1 MRLKIIEKKEFD
13 RLRPKVKENNSILKL
28 YADMCRYNTLVSVKK
43 AGSGHLGTSFS
54 AMDIVTY
61 LYLAELNVLDSGLDS
76 PDRDIYFSSKG
87 HDVPGL
93 YSFFYSI
100 GILSEEQILKLR
112 RLGGLDGHPD
122 VSIPGIEANTG
133 SLGMG
138 ISKGRGM
145 ALAKK
150 YLDHKGRIFVL
161 TGDGE
166 FQEGQIY
173 ESLQAT
179 AHQKVTNL
187 TVIIDRNKFQTD
199 MLVNDVNNI
208 DDLATKVSA
217 FGWFV
222 TYCNGHDYKDL
233 ERTFNMIKEVND
245 KPKFIIAD
253 TIKGKGV
260 SIFENYERDET
271 GRVLYRW
278 HSGAP
283 SDEHY
288 SIAELEL
295 RNKINALAKELGF
308 DEIHFKELPEET
320 KVSSNVSQEF
330 VKNAFG
336 EALCEIAEKRTD
348 LIVIDGDLSA
358 DCGLRK
364 FEYKYPDRFIENGIA
379 EQDMTSVAG
388 GLARLGI
395 LPVVSSFASFLT
407 SRANEQIYNNACEK
421 TKIIYAC
428 HFAGILPAGPG
439 KSHQSVRDISLLGA
453 IPNMIIIEPCNSVET
468 RQVVNYCVNVADVNC
483 AIRLIIGPS
492 PRIIALPDDYSLELG
507 KGTVLKDGSDAI
519 IFAYGP
525 VMLHEA
531 LLASEILESKGFSLK
546 VVNMPWLNRIDVD
559 WLESVTSNHTKI
571 FVLEDHSN
579 FGGLGD
585 MILYN
590 LIKIKQQGAFEFGR
604 FGLDEYPVC
613 GTPPEVL
620 GYHKLD
626 GKSLAEKITGEK
638 YDFDIINRFT
648 IDAPQ

>member
-1 MRLKIIEKKEFD
+1 MRLKLIEKTEFD
-13 RLRPKVKENNSILKL
+13 RVRQKGNEKYATLKL

-61 LYLAELNVLDSGLDS
+61 LYLSELNVLEAGINS

-93 YSFFYSI
+93 YSFFYSV
-100 GILSEEQILKLR
+100 GILSEEDILKLR
-112 RLGGLDGHPD
+112 RFGGLDGHPD

-145 ALAKK
+145 AVAKK
-150 YLDHKGRIFVL
+150 YLGQKGRVFVL

-179 AHQKVTNL
+179 AHQKVSNL
-187 TVIIDRNKFQTD
+187 IVIIDRNKFQTD

-208 DDLATKVSA
+208 DDLTNKVSS

-222 TYCNGHDYKDL
+222 TYCNGHNFKDL
-233 ERTFNMIKEVND
+233 ERTFEMIKEVND

-260 SIFENYERDET
+260 SIFEHYDRDET
-271 GRVLYRW
+271 GRILYRW

-288 SIAELEL
+288 SIAEEEL
-295 RNKINALAKELGF
+295 RNKINILANELGLK
-308 DEIHFKELPEET
+308 EIIFKELPEDI

-336 EALCEIAEKRTD
+336 EALCELAETRKD

-358 DCGLRK
+358 DCGLRQ

-379 EQDMTSVAG
+379 EQDMVSLAG
-388 GLARLGI
+388 GLARMGL
-395 LPVVSSFASFLT
+395 LPVVSSFSSFLT

-453 IPNMIIIEPCNSVET
+453 IPNMLIIEPCNSIET
-468 RQVVNYCVNVADVNC
+468 KQVVDYCVNTADVNC
-483 AIRLIIGPS
+483 AVRLIIGPS
-492 PRIIALPDDYSLELG
+492 PRIIALPEDYKLEFG
-507 KGTVLKDGSDAI
+507 KGTVLREGSDAI

-531 LLASEILESKGFSLK
+531 LLASELLETKGFSLE
-546 VVNMPWLNRIDVD
+546 VVNMPWLNRIDND
-559 WLESVTSNHTKI
+559 WLKSVTMNHSKI
-571 FVLEDHSN
+571 FLLEDHSN

-585 MILYN
+585 VLLYN
-590 LIKIKQQGAFEFGR
+590 LTKTKHESNFNFER

-626 GKSLAEKITGEK
+626 GRSIAERITGEK
-638 YDFDIINRFT
+638 FEVNIINRFT
-648 IDAPQ
+648 VDAPQ

>member
-1 MRLKIIEKKEFD
+1 MKLKLIEKKEFD
-13 RLRPKVKENNSILKL
+13 RIRQKGSDNLSHLKL
-28 YADMCRYNTLVSVKK
+28 FADMCRYNTLVSVKK

-54 AMDIVTY
+54 AMDIITY
-61 LYLAELNVLDSGLDS
+61 LYLAELNILEVGINS

-93 YSFFYSI
+93 YSFFHSV
-100 GILSEEQILKLR
+100 GILNEEDILKLR
-112 RLGGLDGHPD
+112 RLNGLDGHPD

-145 ALAKK
+145 AIAKK
-150 YLDHKGRIFVL
+150 YLNQKGRIFVM

-179 AHQKVTNL
+179 AHQKINNL
-187 TVIIDRNKFQTD
+187 IVIIDRNKFQTD

-208 DDLATKVSA
+208 DDLATKVSS

-233 ERTFNMIKEVND
+233 ERTFNMVREVND

-260 SIFENYERDET
+260 SIFENYESDEI

-283 SDEHY
+283 SDEYY
-288 SIAELEL
+288 SIAEEEL
-295 RNKINALAKELGF
+295 RNKINKLANELGF
-308 DEIHFKELPEET
+308 QEIRFKELPEET
-320 KVSSNVSQEF
+320 KISGKVSQEF

-336 EALCEIAEKRTD
+336 DALCEIAEKRKD

-364 FEYKYPDRFIENGIA
+364 FEYKYPERFIENGIA
-379 EQDMTSVAG
+379 EQDMTSLAG
-388 GLARLGI
+388 GLARMGL

-453 IPNMIIIEPCNSVET
+453 IPNMIIIEPCNSIET
-468 RQVVNYCVNVADVNC
+468 KQVVDFCINSATENC

-492 PRIIALPDDYSLELG
+492 PRLISLPDNYKLVFG
-507 KGTVLKDGSDAI
+507 KGTVLKEGTDAV

-531 LLASEILESKGFSLK
+531 LLASEILETQDYSLK
-546 VVNMPWLNRIDVD
+546 VVNMPWLNRVNIEWLVDV
-559 WLESVTSNHTKI
+559 TKDHNNI

-585 MILYN
+585 MLLFNITRFKN
-590 LIKIKQQGAFEFGR
+590 SDNFKFEK

-620 GYHKLD
+620 SYHKLD
-626 GKSLAEKITGEK
+626 GKSLAERISGKK
-638 YDFDIINRFT
+638 YNFDIINRFT
-648 IDAPQ
+648 VDAPQ